1 MKRRWF
7 VPAAAGVL
15 YFSEGLPY
23 GIVKEFVPMYLR
35 FRHVDLTNIGLLN
48 IVGFAWTLKFLWSPL
63 VDTFGAYRRW
73 ICAALV
79 GIAIALFGMAS
90 AIPGPLFYGC
100 VALLALASA
109 TQDIAVD
116 AFTIRATP
124 HDLLGPVNS
133 IRVTA
138 YRIALT
144 SPGILAV
151 LAQRAGWGAA
161 YSTAA
166 GIALLILL
174 TSFGLPDDRGSRLLE
189 ETNPSPGGREGPEG
203 PGEGRA
209 TATSFIAAF
218 KRWLTRPSAGLLL
231 TIAFTYRL
239 GEFAVVSMTKPYWV
253 DRGYSPAEIGTIT
266 SIIGVIV
273 SIAGAIAGGAIVARI
288 GIWRSLLWLGLAQCL
303 SNLGYA
309 LVATF
314 HAGRWSIYAAA
325 ITENLGYGLGTAA
338 FLAFLM
344 SICDRERAATEY
356 ALLSAAYGLTATI
369 ISSASGYIA
378 KHAGYTAYF
387 WLTVLLGIPALLLL
401 PTIRGY
407 ETQDLHA

>member
-1 MKRRWF
+1 MKSRWF
-7 VPAAAGVL
+7 VPAVAGIL
-15 YFSEGLPY
+15 YFSEGLPF

-35 FRHVDLTNIGLLN
+35 FRRVDLTNIGLLN

-73 ICAALV
+73 ISAALV

-90 AIPGPLFYGC
+90 TLPGPLFYGC

-144 SPGILAV
+144 SPGILAA
-151 LAQRAGWGAA
+151 LAQRSGWGAA

-166 GIALLILL
+166 GVALFILLI
-174 TSFGLPDDRGSRLLE
+174 SFGLPDDRGNTR
-189 ETNPSPGGREGPEG
+189 
-203 PGEGRA
+203 GERPD
-209 TATSFIAAF
+209 FIAAF

-231 TIAFTYRL
+231 AIAFTYRL
-239 GEFAVVSMTKPYWV
+239 GEFAVVSMIKPYWV

-288 GIWRSLLWLGLAQCL
+288 GIWRSLLWLGFMQCI

-325 ITENLGYGLGTAA
+325 ITENIGYGLGTAA

-356 ALLSAAYGLTATI
+356 ALLSAAYGFTGTI
-369 ISSASGYIA
+369 IASASGYIA
-378 KHAGYTAYF
+378 KHAGYSAYF